1 MTSTATPAAP
11 RPAPPQRSVVRR
23 RVLDPMRKAWH
34 ELTSMRTA
42 LALLFLLALA
52 AIPGALLPQ
61 RELNEGK
68 TARYIA
74 DRGTLGQW
82 MDRFQLF
89 EVFSSTWFTAIY
101 VLLFVSLIG
110 CITPRCWEFVQQ
122 LRAEPVKA
130 PRNLKR
136 LPRHLSV
143 TVDGTPEEIAERV
156 RRNLR
161 GWRTKTRVVEPAKA
175 YPARAGTGASGRNVD
190 GAVIEISAEKGYL
203 REVGN
208 LVFHLALVA
217 LLVTIAIG
225 KLFGYEGT
233 RTLVA
238 GDDQVLCNTSTAVY
252 DSFRS
257 GAMVDGTD
265 LSPFC
270 ITVDEF
276 TATFLPNGQPEMY
289 TSQVSYT
296 TDVSRPES
304 EWSKGTIR
312 VNDPLRIAG
321 DRIYVLGNG
330 FAPTFTVTFPNGEK
344 RTQTAPF
351 LPQDTATMLSEGAL
365 RFDTP
370 AGMYPDEDE
379 RRKHQIAIDG
389 LFAPDPTYH
398 ATLLL
403 SQSAIVDDPA
413 VAIRVYVG
421 DAGLDTGRAQSV
433 YTLDRSL
440 IEQNR
445 LVRKASVNLDVG
457 QSTTLPDGTVVSFD
471 GYKRWASVQVSHDPA
486 QNWVLVSAIV
496 MMVGL
501 LVSMLVR
508 RRRIWVRLVAAAPD
522 GSSASPDS
530 SLSSV
535 ERSDGSS
542 ASPDS
547 SLSSVERSDSSSAS
561 PDSSLSSV
569 ERTGPEPA
577 REQRRTVV
585 EVAGLARTDQA
596 GWGEGFDEQ
605 ARGLLVEGGRAK
617 PGKL

>member
-1 MTSTATPAAP
+1 MTQTATAPSPP
-11 RPAPPQRSVVRR
+11 RPVPARPGPVRR
-23 RVLDPMRKAWH
+23 WLINPLRKSWH

-61 RELNEGK
+61 RDLNEGK
-68 TARYIA
+68 TQRYIA
-74 DRGTLGQW
+74 DRGELGIW

-89 EVFSSTWFTAIY
+89 EVFSSAWFTAIY

-110 CITPRCWEFVQQ
+110 CITPRCWEFIEQ

-130 PRNLKR
+130 PRNLSR
-136 LPRHLSV
+136 LPRHLTQ
-143 TVDGTPEEIAERV
+143 TVDGTPEELSERV
-156 RRNLR
+156 TANLR
-161 GWRTKTRVVEPAKA
+161 GWRTKTRVVEPSKT
-175 YPARAGTGASGRNVD
+175 YPG
-190 GAVIEISAEKGYL
+190 GAVEVSAEKGYL

-208 LVFHLALVA
+208 LTFHISLVA
-217 LLVTIAIG
+217 LLVTIAVG

-233 RTLVA
+233 RILVA
-238 GDDQVLCNTSTAVY
+238 DDDQVLCNTSTAVY

-276 TATFLPNGQPEMY
+276 EASFLPNGQPDMY
-289 TSQVSYT
+289 TSDVSYT
-296 TDVSRPES
+296 TDVSKPEDQ
-304 EWSKGTIR
+304 WDKGMIR
-312 VNDPLRIAG
+312 VNHPLRIAG

-330 FAPTFTVTFPNGEK
+330 FAPTFTVTWPNGES

-351 LPQDTATMLSEGAL
+351 LPQDVQTMLSDGAV

-379 RRKHQIAIDG
+379 RRKHQVAIAG

-403 SQSAIVDDPA
+403 SQSAQVNNPA

-421 DAGLDTGRAQSV
+421 DAGLDSGRAQSV

-440 IEQNR
+440 IDQDR

-457 QSTTLPDGTVVSFD
+457 QSTTLPGGTVIRFD
-471 GYKRWASVQVSHDPA
+471 GYKRWVSMQVSHDPA
-486 QNWVLVSAIV
+486 QNWVLVSSVV

-501 LVSMLVR
+501 VVSMLVR
-508 RRRIWVRLVAAAPD
+508 RRRLWVRLAPD
-522 GSSASPDS
+522 NSG
-530 SLSSV
+530 
-535 ERSDGSS
+535 GG
-542 ASPDS
+542 
-547 SLSSVERSDSSSAS
+547 DSSS
-561 PDSSLSSV
+561 L
-569 ERTGPEPA
+569 
-577 REQRRTVV
+577 RRTVV
-585 EVAGLARTDQA
+585 EIAGLARTDQA
-596 GWGEGFDEQ
+596 GWGDGFDEQ
-605 ARGLLVEGGRAK
+605 ARGLTVDGGRVK

>member
-1 MTSTATPAAP
+1 MTAPATSRTPSP
-11 RPAPPQRSVVRR
+11 VRR
-23 RVLDPMRKAWH
+23 RLIDPLRKAWH

-68 TARYIA
+68 TMRYIA
-74 DRGTLGQW
+74 DRGALGEW
-82 MDRFQLF
+82 MDRLQLF
-89 EVFSSTWFTAIY
+89 DVFSSAWFTAIY

-122 LRAEPVKA
+122 LRAQPVKA

-136 LPRHLSV
+136 LPRHITE
-143 TVDGTPEEIAERV
+143 TVDGTPEELADRV
-156 RRNLR
+156 AGNLR
-161 GWRTKTRVVEPAKA
+161 GWRRTTRVVAPSKA
-175 YPARAGTGASGRNVD
+175 FPD
-190 GAVIEISAEKGYL
+190 GAVELSAEKGYL

-208 LVFHLALVA
+208 LVFHLALIA
-217 LLVTIAIG
+217 LLVTVAVG

-257 GAMVDGTD
+257 GAMVDGTG

-270 ITVDEF
+270 VRIDEF
-276 TATFLPNGQPEMY
+276 EATFLPNGQPDMY
-289 TSQVSYT
+289 TSKVVYT
-296 TDVSRPES
+296 TDVTAPES
-304 EWSKGTIR
+304 DWAAGIIK
-312 VNDPLRIAG
+312 VNNPLRIAG

-351 LPQDTATMLSEGAL
+351 LPQDTTTMLSEGAV

-379 RRKHQIAIDG
+379 RRKHQIAVDG

-398 ATLLL
+398 GTLLL
-403 SQSAIVDDPA
+403 SQSMVVKDPA

-421 DAGLDTGRAQSV
+421 DAGLDTGRAQSIDS
-433 YTLDRSL
+433 LDRSL
-440 IEQNR
+440 IDQKRLNR
-445 LVRKASVNLDVG
+445 QASVNLDVG
-457 QSTTLPDGTVVSFD
+457 QSTRLPDGTVVSFD
-471 GYKRWASVQVSHDPA
+471 GFKRWASVQVSHDPA
-486 QNWVLVSAIV
+486 QTWVLVSAVV
-496 MMVGL
+496 MMAGL
-501 LVSMLVR
+501 VVSMLVR
-508 RRRIWVRLVAAAPD
+508 RRRIRVRLVPAKTD
-522 GSSASPDS
+522 GNAS
-530 SLSSV
+530 
-535 ERSDGSS
+535 SDG
-542 ASPDS
+542 
-547 SLSSVERSDSSSAS
+547 
-561 PDSSLSSV
+561 
-569 ERTGPEPA
+569 
-577 REQRRTVV
+577 QRRTVV

-596 GWGEGFDEQ
+596 GWGDGFDEQ
-605 ARGLLVEGGRAK
+605 ARGLLVDGGRVK

>member
-1 MTSTATPAAP
+1 MTAANRPNPFTRVVVTP
-11 RPAPPQRSVVRR
+11 
-23 RVLDPMRKAWH
+23 LRKAWR

-61 RELNEGK
+61 RDLNEGK
-68 TARYIA
+68 TLRYIA
-74 DRGTLGQW
+74 DKGTLGEW

-89 EVFSSTWFTAIY
+89 EVFSSAWFTAIY
-101 VLLFVSLIG
+101 VLLFVSLVG
-110 CITPRCWEFVQQ
+110 CILPRCWEFFQA
-122 LRAEPVKA
+122 LRAQPVAA

-136 LPRHLSV
+136 MPRHITE
-143 TVDGTPEEIAERV
+143 TVDGAPEEIAAQV
-156 RRNLR
+156 TANLR
-161 GWRTKTRVVEPAKA
+161 GWRTVTRTVEPDKA
-175 YPARAGTGASGRNVD
+175 RPD
-190 GAVIEISAEKGYL
+190 GAVEISAEKGYL

-208 LVFHLALVA
+208 LVFHLSLVA
-217 LLVTIAIG
+217 LLVTIAVG

-233 RTLVA
+233 RILVA
-238 GDDQVLCNTSTAVY
+238 ADDQALCNTSTAVY

-270 ITVDEF
+270 IRVDHFE
-276 TATFLPNGQPEMY
+276 AEFLPSGQPDMY

-296 TDVSRPES
+296 TDVSAPED
-304 EWSKGTIR
+304 EWDRGTIR
-312 VNDPLRIAG
+312 VNEPLRIAG
-321 DRIYVLGNG
+321 DRVYVLGNG
-330 FAPTFTVTFPNGEK
+330 FAPTFTVTFPNGEQ
-344 RTQTAPF
+344 RTQTTPY
-351 LPQDTATMLSEGAL
+351 LPQDIQTMLSEGAT

-403 SQSAIVDDPA
+403 SQSAVVDDPA

-433 YTLDRSL
+433 YTLDRDL
-440 IEQNR
+440 IDQGR
-445 LVRKASVNLDVG
+445 LVRQASVNLTEG
-457 QSTTLPDGTVVSFD
+457 QSTTLPDGTVISFD
-471 GYKRWASVQVSHDPA
+471 GYKRWVSMQVSHDPA
-486 QNWVLVSAIV
+486 QNGVLISSIV
-496 MMVGL
+496 MLVGL
-501 LVSMLVR
+501 VVSLLVR
-508 RRRIWVRLVAAAPD
+508 RRRLWVRLVPATDD
-522 GSSASPDS
+522 GN
-530 SLSSV
+530 
-535 ERSDGSS
+535 G
-542 ASPDS
+542 
-547 SLSSVERSDSSSAS
+547 
-561 PDSSLSSV
+561 
-569 ERTGPEPA
+569 
-577 REQRRTVV
+577 QRRTVV

-605 ARGLLVEGGRAK
+605 ARGLLVDGGRVK